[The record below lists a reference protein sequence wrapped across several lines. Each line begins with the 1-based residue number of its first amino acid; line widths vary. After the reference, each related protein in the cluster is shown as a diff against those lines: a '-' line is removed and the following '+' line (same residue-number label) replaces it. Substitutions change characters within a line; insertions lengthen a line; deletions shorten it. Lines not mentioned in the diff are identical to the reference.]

1 MTGIITPYLDGMGNH
16 TRYSG
21 PERVVNYYSN
31 CRIYSTAKYKKI
43 SFLLFPLRVLGIL
56 PSMYRTFKAELD
68 CLKQNDRILHLYGE
82 DTYFL
87 SGFRL
92 IRKNKKIFV
101 IFHQPDKRFR
111 RKMPFYW
118 RSLLKDVDII
128 TVSPSQKRF
137 FMKYF
142 PKNKVHL
149 IPLGIDV
156 HYFKPNN
163 KIKKKQ
169 QIIAVGDHLRDYN
182 TLLRAMEIV
191 KKELPN
197 LGLIIVAKIGNK
209 RYDAN
214 YELRKN
220 ISDSQLLTLYQ
231 ESLFQVL
238 PLKTVTASLAL
249 LEGCACGLPLISID
263 SENIK
268 FYLSNVITY
277 TDYQDL
283 AAKIIQTYKNIG
295 KLISNIDHLSWE
307 NIIKKIKL
315 VVDNTEKNDAVN

>member
-1 MTGIITPYLDGMGNH
+1 MTGIITPFLHGKKH
-16 TRYSG
+16 HVRYSG
-21 PERVVNYYSN
+21 PERLVEFYSN
-31 CRIYSTAKYKKI
+31 CRVYSTAQYKKI
-43 SFLLFPLRVLGIL
+43 PILLFPLRVLRIL
-56 PSMYRTFKAELD
+56 PSMYRTFKAEID
-68 CLKQNDRILHLYGE
+68 CLKQNDKIIHLYGE
-82 DTYFL
+82 DTYLL

-92 IRKNKKIFV
+92 FRKNKKIFV
-101 IFHQPDKRFR
+101 MFHQPDKRFR

-118 RSLLKDVDII
+118 RSLLRDVDII

-142 PKNKVHL
+142 PESKVHL

-156 HYFKPNN
+156 HYFKPN
-163 KIKKKQ
+163 KKVKKKQ

-197 LGLIIVAKIGNK
+197 LKLIIVAKITDK

-214 YELRKN
+214 YEIRKN
-220 ISDSQLLTLYQ
+220 VSDPQLLALYQ

-263 SENIK
+263 SENVK
-268 FYLSNVITY
+268 FYLSNAITY
-277 TDYQDL
+277 ADYQNL
-283 AAKIIQTYKNIG
+283 AAKIIQTYNNIG
-295 KLISNIDHLSWE
+295 KLSSNIDHLSWE
-307 NIIKKIKL
+307 NIIKKIKS
-315 VVDNTEKNDAVN
+315 VIDRTEKGDSVN